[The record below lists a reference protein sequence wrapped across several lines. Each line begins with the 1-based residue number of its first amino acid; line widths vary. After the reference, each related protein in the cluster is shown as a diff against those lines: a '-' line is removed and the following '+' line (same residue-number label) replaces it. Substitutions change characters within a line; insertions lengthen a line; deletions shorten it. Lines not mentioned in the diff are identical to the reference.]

1 MNFMQSF
8 PESQAP
14 VILVLGATGGIGSAL
29 CRRLASQG
37 AQLVIG
43 ARDEYRLNDLAEEIG
58 ATAIGVDATR
68 TDQMDRFF
76 AHALELRGHIDGVA
90 NCVGSLYL
98 KPAYL
103 TAGDEWA
110 SVLTCNL
117 TTAFT
122 TVRSAAR
129 AMMRTGGSV
138 VLVSSVAARVG
149 LHNHEVIAAA
159 KAGVNGLALSAAA
172 TYARHSIRFNC
183 VAPGLVRTP
192 MTASLTS
199 HEATLK
205 ECVAMHPLGRIGEPD
220 DVASA
225 IAWLLDSQQSW
236 ITGQV
241 IEIDGGMA
249 SLRSRQVCNGH
260 EAKKQRSDAST
271 ATRSTVSIP
280 HHVG

>member
-1 MNFMQSF
+1 MHSTQTF
-8 PESQAP
+8 PELDAP
-14 VILVLGATGGIGSAL
+14 VVLVLGATGGIGSAL
-29 CRRLASQG
+29 CRRLAAQG

-43 ARDEYRLNDLAEEIG
+43 ARDEYRLNELAEEIG

-68 TDQMDRFF
+68 TEQMDRFF
-76 AHALELRGHIDGVA
+76 AHALELRGHVDGVA
-90 NCVGSLYL
+90 SCVGSLYL

-110 SVLTCNL
+110 SVLACNL

-129 AMMRTGGSV
+129 AMMRSGGSV

-159 KAGVNGLALSAAA
+159 KAGVIGLALSAAA
-172 TYARHSIRFNC
+172 TYARNNIRFNC

-199 HEATLK
+199 HEGMLK
-205 ECVAMHPLGRIGEPD
+205 ESIAMHPLGRIGEPED
-220 DVASA
+220 IASA
-225 IAWLLDSQQSW
+225 MAWLLDPQQSW

-260 EAKKQRSDAST
+260 EARKERTYAST
-271 ATRSTVSIP
+271 ATASTV
-280 HHVG
+280 